1 VSERVEN
8 LGRGSAVIA
17 VSTGLV
23 ASMAV
28 PASAMAQPLF
38 DKASPQTASVPLGE
52 SAPRSGAQQAVVVA
66 GQLDAAQL
74 GASGPLSAPSTATVQ
89 FDSGALTASH
99 SVATALSARNQA
111 RASRS
116 AARSAVVP
124 KAAAPKAAAR
134 SAAAPKAAVS
144 PTAALPAARGS
155 AVLSLASRYVGVMY
169 RYGGSR
175 PSGFDC
181 SGYTQY
187 VYKQLGVTLP
197 RTAQQQL
204 ASVRRIPRSEAVPG
218 DLVFVVY
225 GGYASHVGIYA
236 GNGMMYDSPRSGK
249 AISKRKIWSS
259 SVVFGRPT
267 R

>member
-99 SVATALSARNQA
+99 SVAAALSARNQA

-124 KAAAPKAAAR
+124 KAVVPK
-134 SAAAPKAAVS
+134 AAAPKAAVS